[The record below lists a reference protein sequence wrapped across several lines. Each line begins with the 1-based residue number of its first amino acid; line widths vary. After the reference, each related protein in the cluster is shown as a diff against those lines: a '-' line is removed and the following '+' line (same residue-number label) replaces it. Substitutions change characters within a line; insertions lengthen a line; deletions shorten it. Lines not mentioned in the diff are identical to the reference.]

1 MPKKHTIAKRRY
13 NYRRAYVPQ
22 HMRIPTVRRPL
33 ASKYGDELYLKVQ
46 QVVPLATQNAT
57 GDVYLYMR
65 QDVPTTS
72 ATVST
77 VFDQPEF
84 VPFKALYGFY
94 EVKGMK
100 MEMSCADTARVTGAG
115 IYAGVAPGL
124 VAVPGTPVNED
135 LVKLP
140 IQTKGNTQGQ
150 MFDCFYAYSKDLR
163 N

>member
-1 MPKKHTIAKRRY
+1 MPL
-13 NYRRAYVPQ
+13 V
-22 HMRIPTVRRPL
+22 
-33 ASKYGDELYLKVQ
+33 
-46 QVVPLATQNAT
+46 TQNAT
-57 GDVYLYMR
+57 GDVFLYMR
-65 QDVPTTS
+65 QDVAAST

-77 VFDQPEF
+77 VYDQPEF
-84 VPFKALYGFY
+84 VPFRALYGFY

-124 VAVPGTPVNED
+124 ITAPGTPANDD

-150 MFDCFYAYSKDLR
+150 MFDCYYAYSKDLR
-163 N
+163 NQGAQFSIPTTDQYANGNCGVMIARM